1 MSEVSRTRYGRSVKK
16 PTRYEPREI
25 CIDDYSDSEDIS
37 DDEVDIVINKT
48 TKKKPL
54 KTKKSLQTKEEEES
68 DGETIDGS
76 DSEESEEDASDA
88 DDEGNLRDF
97 VVYTDDDDDDDVE

>member
-16 PTRYEPREI
+16 PIRYEPREI

-54 KTKKSLQTKEEEES
+54 KTKKSLQTEEEES

-97 VVYTDDDDDDDVE
+97 VVYTDDDDDDE